1 MPKPNVR
8 DKLLNAGLDTV
19 HRCGFNGCSVQ
30 DIAKAAE
37 VPKGSFYNHFESKER
52 FGVEILDLYWQ
63 KMVNTNLQIL
73 SDRTLPPLER
83 LKCHFQGLA
92 EVVAQSNYER
102 GCLFGNLGAELSEQ
116 SYLVR
121 EQLSLLLANWQGA
134 IERCIDEAQIAGE
147 INSNLDSSVLASFVV
162 NAWEGSVLRAKIDRH
177 ESSFAQFNAA
187 IFSMLLV

>member
-30 DIAKAAE
+30 EIAQAAE

-52 FGVEILDLYWQ
+52 FGVEILNLYWQ
-63 KMVNTNLQIL
+63 KMVNTNLPIL
-73 SDRTLPPLER
+73 SDRTLSPLER
-83 LKCHFQGLA
+83 LKRHFSSLA
-92 EVVAQSNYER
+92 EVVARSNYER

-121 EQLSLLLANWQGA
+121 EQLSLLLANWQDA
-134 IERCIDEAQIAGE
+134 IAACIGEAQIAGE
-147 INSNLDSSVLASFVV
+147 VSSNLDPSDLAAFVV
-162 NAWEGSVLRAKIDRH
+162 NAWEGSVLRAKIDRNG
-177 ESSFAQFNAA
+177 SSFDRFNAA
-187 IFSMLLV
+187 IFSRLLK